1 MEIDRRQYNGKIYES
16 DFDMTYK
23 SLKYMADRIESDMRF
38 DERCKRAIEQRD
50 RLNSGFYLKN
60 NSDKSE

>member
-1 MEIDRRQYNGKIYES
+1 
-16 DFDMTYK
+16 
-23 SLKYMADRIESDMRF
+23 MADRIESDMRF